1 MMMNEEWKKMLE
13 ESRNNYLAIVQA
25 ISKMQKEIEKTFIN
39 TAENSFNQQQEE
51 LTNILNNWVKMG
63 TAMKENLQ
71 NVFET
76 NFKSTFN
83 SFSMNLPFKDEM
95 NKLYGN
101 IQDSFKKYFENLENF
116 NFLMK
121 KK

>member
-1 MMMNEEWKKMLE
+1 MNEEWKKLLE
-13 ESRNNYLAIVQA
+13 ESRNNYLAIVQS
-25 ISKMQKEIEKTFIN
+25 ISKMQKEIEKTFISN
-39 TAENSFNQQQEE
+39 AESSFNHQQEE
-51 LTNILNNWVKMG
+51 LTAILNNWVKMG

-71 NVFET
+71 SVFET
-76 NFKSTFN
+76 NLKNTFD
-83 SFSMNLPFKDEM
+83 SFSVNLPFKDEM
-95 NKLYGN
+95 NKLYSN

>member
-1 MMMNEEWKKMLE
+1 MNEEWKKMLE

-71 NVFET
+71 TVFET

>member
-1 MMMNEEWKKMLE
+1 MNEDWKKMLE

-39 TAENSFNQQQEE
+39 NAESSFTQQQEE
-51 LTNILNNWVKMG
+51 LSLILNNWVKMG
-63 TAMKENLQ
+63 TSIKENLQ
-71 NVFET
+71 SLFE
-76 NFKSTFN
+76 NNLKNTFE
-83 SFSMNLPFKDEM
+83 SLSVNLPFKDEM
-95 NKLYGN
+95 NKLYAN